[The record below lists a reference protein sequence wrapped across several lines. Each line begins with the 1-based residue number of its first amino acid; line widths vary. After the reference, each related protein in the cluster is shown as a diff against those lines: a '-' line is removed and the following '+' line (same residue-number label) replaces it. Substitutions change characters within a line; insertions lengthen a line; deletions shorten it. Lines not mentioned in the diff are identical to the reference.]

1 MKIGLLIPLQGAAG
15 LWGPSCESCARLAM
29 ADLNAASGVLGES
42 VELLVL
48 DSGASR
54 AEVARLLAN
63 ATAPQHVTGRQPI
76 DALVGMHPS
85 DLRGFVSRSIPA
97 DLPYIY
103 TPLYEGGEFAPNVF
117 AIGETPDRLL
127 RPGIAWMADHHRAR
141 RWFFIGNDYVWP
153 RMMHRVARGLVVQH
167 GGCDVGEAYLPFGI
181 QDYEPVLAAIK
192 GAQPDAVLM
201 SLLGDEAIRFNRAF
215 AAAGLPASV
224 ERFSTAV
231 DENVLYGIGADC
243 TENMVVSSGYFAHL
257 ATRENDVFRERYHG
271 LLGEAPP
278 MQNDLGE
285 SCYEGLH
292 YFAAL
297 AEHARSTSARA
308 MRRAER
314 SLPFHRSARFAG
326 QGTARHRKIHVAAA
340 DGLDLHVLRSQ

>member
-15 LWGPSCESCARLAM
+15 LWGPSCDACARVAM
-29 ADLNAASGVLGES
+29 ADLNAGSGILGDV
-42 VELLVL
+42 VELVVF

-54 AEVARLLAN
+54 HDIACRLAE
-63 ATAPQHVTGRQPI
+63 ATAPRHVTGHAPI
-76 DALVGMHPS
+76 QALVGMHPS
-85 DLRGFVSRSIPA
+85 DLRSFVSDTIPE

-103 TPLYEGGEFAPNVF
+103 TPLYEGGETAPNVF

-127 RPGIAWMADHHRAR
+127 RPGIAWMSDHHRVR
-141 RWFFIGNDYVWP
+141 RWFFVGNDYVWP
-153 RMMHRVARGLVVQH
+153 RMMHRVARRLVVQH
-167 GGCDVGEAYLPFGI
+167 GGCDVGEAYLPFGL
-181 QDYEPVLAAIK
+181 QDFERVLDAIRT
-192 GAQPDAVLM
+192 AQPDAVLM
-201 SLLGDEAIRFNRAF
+201 SLLGEESIRFNRAF
-215 AAAGLPASV
+215 AAAGLPAGI

-243 TENMVVSSGYFAHL
+243 TENMVVASGYFAHL

-271 LLGEAPP
+271 LLGDTPP

-308 MRRAER
+308 MRRAAR

-326 QGTARHRKIHVAAA
+326 QGTARHRMIHVAAA

>member
-285 SCYEGLH
+285 SCYEGVH

-297 AEHARSTSARA
+297 AEHARSASAGA
-308 MRRAER
+308 MRRAAR
-314 SLPFHRSARFAG
+314 SLPFHTSARFAG
-326 QGTARHRKIHVAAA
+326 QGTARHRKVHVAAA

>member
-15 LWGPSCESCARLAM
+15 LWGPSCDSCARLAM
-29 ADLNAASGVLGES
+29 ADLNAGSGVLGEP
-42 VELLVL
+42 VELVVL

-54 AEVARLLAN
+54 TEVARRLAEI
-63 ATAPQHVTGRQPI
+63 TSPQHVTGYPPI
-76 DALVGMHPS
+76 EALVGMHPS

-103 TPLYEGGEFAPNVF
+103 TPLYEGGETAPNVF

-141 RWFFIGNDYVWP
+141 RWFFVGNDYVWP
-153 RMMHRVARGLVVQH
+153 RMMHRVARRLVVQH
-167 GGCDVGEAYLPFGI
+167 GGCDVGESYLPFGI
-181 QDYEPVLAAIK
+181 QDFEPVLAAIK
-192 GAQPDAVLM
+192 IARPDALLM
-201 SLLGDEAIRFNRAF
+201 SLLGEEAIRFNRAF
-215 AAAGLPASV
+215 AAAGLPARI

-297 AEHARSTSARA
+297 AEHARSASAGA
-308 MRRAER
+308 MRQAAR

-326 QGTARHRKIHVAAA
+326 QGTARHRQIHVAAT